1 MNSDSDS
8 EEYYDSDKDP
18 EFTLGRCEVKSCR
31 KEVWAAGHMCEIL
44 VCWDHFME
52 EISSCSQHGKTV
64 NTNKRKRVGQI
75 PKDDHR
81 LLLEEPVHTTNEDHN
96 SLIAE
101 SVQTLSTV
109 RLPEQFTV
117 EGVARENPKEKT
129 KKQNKQKQAKAK
141 RNRGEEYIS
150 PSTKKKVSAREIKA
164 RCKGSS
170 KCKRDC
176 DKITDEERKEVFKN
190 FYAYGDLRLQRE
202 FIMRH
207 IKTCPVSRK
216 KNKNGPSR
224 RGITKHYFLTAN
236 GHQIHVCQN
245 FF

>member
-101 SVQTLSTV
+101 
-109 RLPEQFTV
+109 
-117 EGVARENPKEKT
+117 
-129 KKQNKQKQAKAK
+129 
-141 RNRGEEYIS
+141 
-150 PSTKKKVSAREIKA
+150 
-164 RCKGSS
+164 
-170 KCKRDC
+170 
-176 DKITDEERKEVFKN
+176 
-190 FYAYGDLRLQRE
+190 
-202 FIMRH
+202 
-207 IKTCPVSRK
+207 
-216 KNKNGPSR
+216 
-224 RGITKHYFLTAN
+224 
-236 GHQIHVCQN
+236 
-245 FF
+245 